1 MKFDE
6 NTLNMSGMG
15 DIMDDRENLS
25 VILGILTENYKQIK
39 RIIEKKPGINFH
51 DWPRDSRR
59 EWDSMQIEE
68 WKEVALKEARERSKN
83 ERFKNSRVNA
93 HMFNGNFLG
102 VESVDTT

>member
-1 MKFDE
+1 MHHIMKFDE

-51 DWPRDSRR
+51 D
-59 EWDSMQIEE
+59 
-68 WKEVALKEARERSKN
+68 
-83 ERFKNSRVNA
+83 
-93 HMFNGNFLG
+93 
-102 VESVDTT
+102 

>member
-39 RIIEKKPGINFH
+39 RIIEKKPGINFMT
-51 DWPRDSRR
+51 DR
-59 EWDSMQIEE
+59 EILVE
-68 WKEVALKEARERSKN
+68 N
-83 ERFKNSRVNA
+83 ETACR
-93 HMFNGNFLG
+93 
-102 VESVDTT
+102 